1 MNKTEIFMYLLKSMI
16 LSGIFFGYYSLF
28 LKNTIYHAYNRFY
41 LLAAMALSL
50 VIPFLNLSMF
60 TVAEEEV
67 PAAQVLIYL
76 MQSSSAPL
84 QAPSIAW
91 EILVIGLISA
101 LFVGYL
107 AYSISRIYLLKRKN
121 PVTKMGEFYFI
132 ETELEE
138 APFSFFNNLFWKKSI
153 SIEDEGG
160 RKILQHELSHIR
172 QNHSIDRLFSQ
183 TICAIFWMNP
193 FNWII
198 QKELQ
203 NIHEFIADRDAVG
216 TGEVDAFAKMLL
228 QNYYGNHFLN
238 PSHSFYYS
246 SIKRRIIMLTT
257 SKIPKY
263 AYLRKVAVLPM
274 LAFILA
280 LFSIQ
285 LSAQE
290 TKAKKAEALTTAAK
304 MQKQAAVDQK
314 KAASDQKRASLDQQR
329 AALDQKRASLD
340 QQRAA
345 LDQKR
350 ASLDQ
355 QRAAL
360 DEKRAILDQKTGV
373 QYTVTMRLDS
383 TTFSD
388 SKTGKKAFTVA
399 TRDMPP
405 PPPPAGPR
413 GLPIPPTPPIAA
425 EHIKVTHTFSD
436 AQFTGNA
443 DPNSIVMKGT
453 RDGKDVTVTVKG
465 SNKNISPNDQA
476 SIVLKS
482 SSGQKE
488 KPLIVINGVII
499 SDMNLNEINAN
510 NIQSIN
516 VLKGES
522 AKAKYAEKG
531 ANGVVEI
538 TTKKP

>member
-1 MNKTEIFMYLLKSMI
+1 MNKTELLMYLVKSTI
-16 LSGIFFGYYSLF
+16 LSGIFFGYYTLF

-50 VIPFLNLSMF
+50 VIPFFKLSMF
-60 TVAEEEV
+60 TISEEQ
-67 PAAQVLIYL
+67 AAGAKQVLIYL
-76 MQSSSAPL
+76 TQLPVAPV
-84 QAPSIAW
+84 QQENMAW
-91 EILVIGLISA
+91 EIILIASISA

-107 AYSISRIYLLKRKN
+107 AYSILRIFILKAKN
-121 PVTKMGEFYFI
+121 AKKQMGDFTFI
-132 ETELEE
+132 ETDLEE
-138 APFSFFNNLFWKKSI
+138 APFSFFSNLFWKKSI
-153 SIEDEGG
+153 SIEDENGQ
-160 RKILQHELSHIR
+160 KMLQHELTHIR
-172 QNHSIDRLFSQ
+172 EKHSWDRLFSQ
-183 TICAIFWMNP
+183 LICSIFWMNP
-193 FNWII
+193 FNWIM

-228 QNYYGNHFLN
+228 KTYYGNHFLN

-257 SKIPKY
+257 SQAPKY

-285 LSAQE
+285 LSAQ
-290 TKAKKAEALTTAAK
+290 KQKPKPKKKVE
-304 MQKQAAVDQK
+304 
-314 KAASDQKRASLDQQR
+314 
-329 AALDQKRASLD
+329 
-340 QQRAA
+340 
-345 LDQKR
+345 
-350 ASLDQ
+350 
-355 QRAAL
+355 
-360 DEKRAILDQKTGV
+360 V
-373 QYTVTMRLDS
+373 QYSITMRPDS

-388 SKTGKKAFTVA
+388 PKTGKKVFSVA

-425 EHIKVTHTFSD
+425 ENITISHSFSD
-436 AQFTGNA
+436 AKFNGNL
-443 DPNSIVMKGT
+443 DTNSIVMNGT
-453 RDGKDVTVTVKG
+453 HEGKVISVTVKG
-465 SNKNISPNDQA
+465 SNKNVSPKDQA
-476 SIVLKS
+476 SIVLRS

-488 KPLIVINGVII
+488 KPLIVIDGVIMTDLEMNKI
-499 SDMNLNEINAN
+499 SPN

-516 VLKGES
+516 VLKGEG